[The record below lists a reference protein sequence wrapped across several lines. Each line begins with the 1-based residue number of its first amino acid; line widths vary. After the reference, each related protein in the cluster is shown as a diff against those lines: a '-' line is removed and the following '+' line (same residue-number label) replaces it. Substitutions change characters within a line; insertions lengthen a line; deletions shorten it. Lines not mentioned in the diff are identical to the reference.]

1 MRGCT
6 HIVSFWGPHCPI
18 LGILKHLV
26 SGHMMI
32 KKELYVSNPISQIGF
47 VNTGGRTLVRY
58 RWGSCVVSP
67 KTKFNSEWKVRAK
80 NVKYMQ

>member
-1 MRGCT
+1 
-6 HIVSFWGPHCPI
+6 
-18 LGILKHLV
+18 
-26 SGHMMI
+26 MI
-32 KKELYVSNPISQIGF
+32 KKELYVPNPISQIGF